1 MSDGHRCQDRVGTTL
16 STYHENKRGIVSLLL
31 ACALFTVNDTLTKLA
46 ALSFPVGE
54 VLFVRGAICLAIVG
68 IGVVYAHQVS
78 RMRGAFTP
86 IVVLRAALDAVVNV
100 TFIMVL
106 SHMRLADLIA
116 LNLASPLLLT
126 MLSAFFLKEPVGW
139 RRWTA
144 ILFGFAGMVLIV
156 KPSPASFNVWALV
169 AFASAVAAAMRD
181 LVTRRISPNVP
192 TLGISFTSV
201 LGTTI
206 AAPILALV
214 IGEQWHAP
222 TLNYIGVIGGAA
234 LVLSIGSTFA
244 VSAFRNVDVIVVAPF
259 RYSLLLWSGL
269 AGYFFFGEVSDIYAI
284 AGSLLIAGSGLYTLH
299 RERVRHR
306 ELTAQASVH

>member
-1 MSDGHRCQDRVGTTL
+1 MHVSPRFTFETPVP
-16 STYHENKRGIVSLLL
+16 TYHDNKRGIVSLLL

-46 ALSFPVGE
+46 ALSYPVGE

-68 IGVVYAHQVS
+68 VSVVYAHQAS
-78 RMRGAFTP
+78 WMRGAFTP
-86 IVVLRAALDAVVNV
+86 IVVLRGSLDAVVNI
-100 TFIMVL
+100 TFVMAL

-139 RRWTA
+139 RRWSA
-144 ILFGFAGMVLIV
+144 VLLGFAGMVLIV
-156 KPSPASFNVWALV
+156 KPSPASFNVWALA
-169 AFASAVAAAMRD
+169 AFASAVGSAMRD
-181 LVTRRISPNVP
+181 LVTRRISPTVP

-201 LGTTI
+201 LGSTI
-206 AAPILALV
+206 TAPILALA

-222 TLNYIGVIGGAA
+222 TLDYVGVIGGAA
-234 LVLSIGSTFA
+234 VVLSIGSTFA

-269 AGYFFFGEVSDIYAI
+269 AGYFVFGEVSDIYAL
-284 AGSLLIAGSGLYTLH
+284 AGSLLIAGSGLYALH

-306 ELTAQASVH
+306 ALSAQAGVH